1 VWVSLPRFPSELW
14 CGKRCPCRVAQGKRL
29 FFLLSPLTLLSIL
42 FNFSSLLCSTISPFT
57 PYPHLLPRCSY
68 LTPTLTLSRRTESL
82 LTFSGGA
89 EGFVVMLG
97 GHVKCRTHMGCVST
111 AVTVFLAL
119 LAMRRLC
126 SVESSRSPS
135 ALHPCS

>member
-1 VWVSLPRFPSELW
+1 MLRKERSMKGGTGKETPLPP
-14 CGKRCPCRVAQGKRL
+14 
-29 FFLLSPLTLLSIL
+29 LSSPLLSIL
-42 FNFSSLLCSTISPFT
+42 FFFSSILYSTIFPHL
-57 PYPHLLPRCSY
+57 PYHHLLPRCSC
-68 LTPTLTLSRRTESL
+68 LTPTRTLSRRTESL
-82 LTFSGGA
+82 LIFSGGA

-126 SVESSRSPS
+126 SVESSRFPS